1 MTYFPATSTN
11 LRLLLPETTF
21 LEPHHV
27 AQAQSLSN
35 PPNPLSLNLPSP
47 DSEKSLIPAEL
58 YQWQTY
64 IQALALLGF
73 TQWLSERLIGISC
86 HPEQASIWHS
96 HVMLQLGEF
105 KLCLIAAEHVL
116 DEIVNVPEMA
126 IALTA
131 AHFYVF
137 VEVVEEQAEVMM
149 RGLIRHDHLTQALDS
164 LAPATSYDLPLALF
178 DPEPNHLLSYCQFSL
193 PVALPVS
200 STVPSVVSNMVP
212 SAIPSSS
219 PSRLGQWLQ
228 GVFTEGWQAIGALLD
243 PDLELAFSTRNPEL
257 GAAGGKLIDL
267 EMQIGHQT
275 LALIV
280 NITQESESKF
290 GVLVQLHPTGG
301 ERYLPATLSLK
312 LLSKAGKVLQ
322 EVQARSQ
329 DNYIQLRPFKGEQ
342 SKCFSLEVCFK
353 AVRLREDFVL

>member
-1 MTYFPATSTN
+1 MTHFPTTPTE
-11 LRLLLPETTF
+11 LRFLLPETTF
-21 LEPHHV
+21 LEPHQV
-27 AQAQSLSN
+27 TQAQALSDGGICEAARSEA
-35 PPNPLSLNLPSP
+35 PIEKGMIPS
-47 DSEKSLIPAEL
+47 EL

-73 TQWLSERLIGISC
+73 TQWLSERLTGMALC
-86 HPEQASIWHS
+86 DPEQASIWHS

-116 DEIVNVPEMA
+116 DEMVNVPDMA
-126 IALTA
+126 IALA
-131 AHFYVF
+131 AHFYIF
-137 VEVVEEQAEVMM
+137 IEVVEEQAQVIL
-149 RGLIRHDHLTQALDS
+149 RGLMRHDQLVTVLDNETE
-164 LAPATSYDLPLALF
+164 AKNYELPLGLF
-178 DPEPNHLLSYCQFSL
+178 DPEPNHLLSYCQFL
-193 PVALPVS
+193 APPVALAQVD
-200 STVPSVVSNMVP
+200 VPG
-212 SAIPSSS
+212 AGH
-219 PSRLGQWLQ
+219 RLGEWLQ
-228 GVFTEGWQAIGALLD
+228 GVFAEGWQSIEALLD
-243 PDLELAFSTRNPEL
+243 PELGLAYNTRNPEL

-267 EMQIGHQT
+267 EMQMGQQT

-280 NITQESESKF
+280 NITQDEDDRF

-342 SKCFSLEVCFK
+342 HKCFSLEVGLRSM
-353 AVRLREDFVL
+353 RLREDFVL